1 MMTGV
6 KILGSEGGRKYMK
19 SMRCFCKIIIRAPC
33 TTTNEVCVTELG
45 RTNRKEKV
53 VGRVI

>member
-1 MMTGV
+1 MYDDRGEN
-6 KILGSEGGRKYMK
+6 LGIRRRHEVHEM
-19 SMRCFCKIIIRAPC
+19 FCKIIIRVPC